1 MKGDAALLQD
11 VQQYGQPAAWMVEC
25 EVSDSYNGKLELKP
39 RQSSAAT
46 DVTKNGASDDV
57 GQHGERSGSVREPR
71 RLGDEHVLMI
81 SI

>member
-39 RQSSAAT
+39 RQSLAAGYVPQPGGQWRVDKLGNRVAFEREVSAAT
-46 DVTKNGASDDV
+46 RTSRSDA
-57 GQHGERSGSVREPR
+57 P
-71 RLGDEHVLMI
+71 
-81 SI
+81 